1 MDNDHNIHTSPW
13 VGFSSYL
20 KNFLSKFAKLLS
32 SLKLSMLPSSKMST
46 QLWVLSPSK
55 TISIKGLWNRYKE
68 MEEFYKDLELKLL
81 NLEEKA
87 ARDAHA

>member
-1 MDNDHNIHTSPW
+1 MNMNLMIHFPKISFEP
-13 VGFSSYL
+13 S
-20 KNFLSKFAKLLS
+20 LSVL
-32 SLKLSMLPSSKMST
+32 SSKMST